1 MVFLGRVADLT
12 CLQKCESMQHM
23 AREMHTLASKRND
36 SLLALLKSKRVV
48 LMDELQEALGGAS
61 KSTVHRHLKQ
71 IAYRSSYNFNGKYY
85 TLHYPDRY
93 DDHGLLSI
101 DGILFS
107 TDGTLTAT
115 LIRLVREAQAGH
127 TQRELHQLLQVRL
140 HSILRE
146 VVTKGHIDREQVD
159 AFYVYV
165 HSQKDIK
172 QRQLACRREMVAL
185 QREREGVTDHIVIQV
200 LLALICHP
208 GAKPAD
214 VVRYLYGH
222 SPPITMV
229 QVQAVFDRYD
239 LDRLGQKGGSTIC

>member
-1 MVFLGRVADLT
+1 MI
-12 CLQKCESMQHM
+12 KN
-23 AREMHTLASKRND
+23 MHTLASKRND
-36 SLLALLKSKRVV
+36 PLRELLKSKRVV
-48 LMDELQEALGGAS
+48 LMEELQGALGGAS

-71 IAYRSSYNFNGKYY
+71 IKYRSSYNYNGKYY

-93 DDHGLLSI
+93 DEHGLLSI

-146 VVTKGHIDREQVD
+146 VVTKGHVDREQVD

-165 HSQKDIK
+165 HSQQDIK
-172 QRQLACRREMVAL
+172 ESQLERRREMIAL
-185 QREREGVTDHIVIQV
+185 QREREGVSDHIVIQV
-200 LLALICHP
+200 LLALIRHP
-208 GAKPAD
+208 GSKPAD

-239 LDRLGQKGGSTIC
+239 LERLGQKGGSSSC